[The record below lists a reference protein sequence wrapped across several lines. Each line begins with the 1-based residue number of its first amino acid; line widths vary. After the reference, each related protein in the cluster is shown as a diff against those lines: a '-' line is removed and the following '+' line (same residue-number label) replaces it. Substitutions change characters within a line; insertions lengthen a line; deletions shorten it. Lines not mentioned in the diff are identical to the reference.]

1 MENINGGLGFAA
13 TLDIDDFNVSAD
25 AMEQHIRRVSTNVQS
40 EAADM
45 EQSLLDFAQKG
56 AMYIQAYLV
65 GQGMTGLLQSI
76 VQVRGQFQQ
85 LEIAFGTMLGSEQAA
100 KDLMDQ
106 MIETAARTPFDLA
119 GVAGGA
125 KQLLAYGTAADKVN
139 DTLVRLGNIASGL
152 SIPLNDIV
160 YLYGTTMVQGRLYAQ
175 DVRQF
180 TGRGIPLVKE
190 LARMYGVTAE
200 EINNMVSAGKIGFP
214 DVEKVINS
222 LTDEGGQF
230 YNLMAKQSAS
240 LTGMISNL
248 EDAWDGML
256 NDIGTGNQEFF
267 ADAISSATYLVEHY
281 QDILD
286 ILKAITIA
294 YGSYKAAIV
303 LNTLATK
310 GYTGVALIDNTVR
323 QAKIG
328 LMRAE
333 AIATGQVAAQT
344 KAMQAAQEAHV
355 ATLEREMTAEEL
367 ANLKKQLRIATIQ
380 SLLTAQQAE
389 YLSNLGLT
397 ASSEG
402 YEAAALQVMTVEQ
415 QQAVQK
421 LDLTSKSAIYRAA
434 LEQEVAAKRGNAQAA
449 KEQAAAELEAMRVE
463 VSASAKRMESAKQ
476 AAIVAMQKVEAARYE
491 LYWSRQ
497 NGDATAIAT
506 AQKKLEGAQDNMAI
520 SRKAALA
527 ASTDFYNKKKALEVA
542 ATRQSIVASAQDTTA
557 KGAQA
562 VATNILSAA
571 TGKATLAIKT
581 LWATMKANPLGWIL
595 TLVGMVVSA
604 FSLFSKKEE
613 EANDIMGE
621 FQDTTSKEIDNLNL
635 LFSILEHTDKETKTH
650 RDTMEKVNAICKEYN
665 ITLTDEKGHLKDL
678 KELYD
683 DLTKAIQANS
693 AEKVKAKY
701 VEQALKQEEDEHE
714 ESLENLKEAAKDAT
728 YRGYKSVANVKQPG
742 SNSTTYRT
750 VEATLDNYAI
760 RNASESLWDAVESQ
774 VRDASK
780 RLSGLTGE
788 AYTQAYNEILTNITK
803 AVQKASKANDLEIAG
818 FKPELKKYLD
828 DYIESAK
835 KAQTEIAK
843 VDETLA
849 AFFATK
855 DPEPVT
861 EATDLISLSF
871 ADLDS
876 KLQSAQEKMAGYTE
890 LSKEQLAEMSEAGQ
904 KMIEQ
909 FQGGNVDL
917 LARPLIDAAELVK
930 KGWEDAGEGIAT
942 VYSMQQQVK
951 DSKGQAH
958 EILFTPILP
967 DGTVLSPD
975 ELQTYISET
984 LEGADDILKADN
996 KGIII
1001 QMDADPDG
1009 SAGELLH
1016 NLQEIYYLCDQ
1027 DASVKIDTGK
1037 LQEMTATLGELLRLA
1052 TTIETKTANL
1062 NTDAGISAR
1071 IKELREMIATEE
1083 YGSEQRRKHTQE
1095 LLALQ
1100 SKMDANNGTKKT
1112 GGKGNTKEQ
1121 AERNAEAYAQ
1131 KQLEAQR
1138 KLEEA
1143 RIEVMEEG
1151 YARRKATLDLQHQ
1164 LTLEQIDKE
1173 ERELE
1178 KARAKSGGSK
1188 GVQTVASTNIRGAD
1202 ADVWASMERNA
1213 REAVDRL
1220 SGLSGQAYTDT
1231 YNQVFASMVS
1241 AIRNATNAS
1250 GAEID
1255 AFKPKLKEYLDAY
1268 ISAAN
1273 SASAEAGNMGSAM
1286 EAQARSLERLAQAAS
1301 TATYQTH
1308 GLTNAERQLFQER
1321 RNLANQQY
1329 TTESNKLFD
1338 GEIDYKKKQY
1348 EAYFQWVRNVG
1359 QDVAD
1364 AHFKTL
1370 IAEGSSFTAWI
1381 NRQIADLE
1389 AKRATDPST
1398 FTDGDANALNA
1409 LRMQQN
1415 EINGTKSA
1423 MDLFRE
1429 SVSRTVGQAQTLAEK
1444 LQAVANLKERLA
1456 KGEFHLNQDETA
1468 AASYQLNQQD
1478 SDLQREVQDKV
1489 LTEYRTYEE
1498 RKKSIQDEYAL
1509 LRAEAQ
1515 KMNDQ
1520 ERIRMINE
1528 AEAEELSNLNANML
1542 KQSDA
1547 WKRLFTNLES
1557 LTATELA
1564 ELISGMQSQ
1573 LNNAD
1578 LKLSPVDYKALMDSL
1593 DKAKQE
1599 LISKNPFKAL
1609 DQFYNDYIKAKERLA
1624 KAKASV
1630 AAGKGSDKD
1639 VKDAQGEVKKAAK
1652 GMTDT
1657 VEQLTDTAVECGN
1670 AIASIFD
1677 SMGNDELADGL
1688 GNAVEMMGALGDA
1701 AASYGKIMSGDIMGG
1716 ISGMAQSVSSI
1727 VGIFTKMHDAK
1738 YEKRIEQL
1746 QNDIDALETSYT
1758 RLERAFNNTYWVFDE
1773 NQKAG
1778 YEQNI
1783 ELIKQQIKAL
1793 EAEAEAARK
1802 SWRFGEYS
1810 RINKEIKELQQTL
1823 KNSKESGDMFSI
1835 YEAQKENL
1843 RQQQEDIR
1851 QQIEAEKDKKKTDND
1866 RIKQWEEQ
1874 IEQITMQIEDL
1885 DRSMQETLAGT
1896 TVKNAIDEFADALTE
1911 AFAQGEDAA
1920 EALGKKTKEVL
1931 KNAVVE
1937 ALKRQFLAKGIND
1950 AVAYLGDA
1958 MKDNVLSD
1966 NERATF
1972 EAMVNHA
1979 GDLYRHAMEGVADL
1993 IKDVEDDTNVDALTG
2008 AVQGMSEET
2017 GGLVAGRLNAVIIN
2031 QGEHLSLLGEFFRW
2045 VREHQINLV
2054 YPETSQGGTQSND
2067 ELITL
2072 LRQLTTPNE
2081 QPTANNIGFADMDLP
2096 TASQVE
2102 RIAIGQ
2108 NTSILVLREQVLSL
2122 VEISQNTGNTVAELK
2137 EIKAM
2142 VNRLA
2147 NSENPLL
2154 AQGIV

>member
-13 TLDIDDFNVSAD
+13 TLDINDFNVSAD
-25 AMEQHIRRVSTNVQS
+25 AMEQHIRRVSTNVQA

-106 MIETAARTPFDLA
+106 MIDTAARTPFDLA

-190 LARMYGVTAE
+190 LAKMYGVTAE

-214 DVEKVINS
+214 DVEKVLNS
-222 LTDEGGQF
+222 MTDEGGQF
-230 YNLMAKQSAS
+230 YNLMEKQSAS

-248 EDAWDGML
+248 EDAWDSML
-256 NDIGTGNQEFF
+256 NDIGTANQGVF

-294 YGSYKAAIV
+294 YGSYKAAVV
-303 LNTLATK
+303 LNTLVTK

-328 LMRAE
+328 LMKAE

-355 ATLEREMTAEEL
+355 AALEKELTVEEQ
-367 ANLKKQLRIATIQ
+367 ANLKKQLRIATIE

-397 ASSEG
+397 TSSEG

-449 KEQAAAELEAMRVE
+449 RDQAAAELEAMRVE

-476 AAIVAMQKVEAARYE
+476 AAVVAMQKVEAARYE
-491 LYWSRQ
+491 LYWTRQ

-527 ASTDFYNKKKALEVA
+527 ASTEFYNKKKALEVA
-542 ATRQSIVASAQDTTA
+542 ATRQSIVASTQDATA
-557 KGAQA
+557 KGVQTA
-562 VATNILSAA
+562 ATNILSAA
-571 TGKATLAIKT
+571 TSKATLAIKT

-595 TLVGMVVSA
+595 TLVGMVASA
-604 FSLFSKKEE
+604 FSIFSKNED
-613 EANDIMGE
+613 EATDAMGE
-621 FQDTTSKEIDNLNL
+621 FQNSTQKEIQQLET
-635 LFSILEHTDKETKTH
+635 LFAIIQNSEKETKTH
-650 RDTMEKVNAICKEYN
+650 RDAIEKVNAICKEYN
-665 ITLTDEKGHLKDL
+665 KTLLDENATLDVQKIKYE
-678 KELYD
+678 ELR
-683 DLTKAIQANS
+683 KAIQETT
-693 AEKVKAKY
+693 AEKIKAKY
-701 VEQALKQEEDEHE
+701 VEQAHNDFATASTGNYDAFTKNVNQATVKTGTRKITDRAHGETYEVDVYEAAEHIRNMQGVVKEAIQSSVE
-714 ESLENLKEAAKDAT
+714 ESATALAK
-728 YRGYKSVANVKQPG
+728 
-742 SNSTTYRT
+742 
-750 VEATLDNYAI
+750 
-760 RNASESLWDAVESQ
+760 
-774 VRDASK
+774 
-780 RLSGLTGE
+780 LSGQN
-788 AYTQAYNEILTNITK
+788 YTQQYDQVVKDITARTQAATK
-803 AVQKASKANDLEIAG
+803 ATNAEMEQ
-818 FKPELKKYLD
+818 FQKYLKSYLD
-828 DYIESAK
+828 RQIASVRTMDESIE
-835 KAQTEIAK
+835 KATKGLE
-843 VDETLA
+843 
-849 AFFATK
+849 AFFGEN

-861 EATDLISLSF
+861 DATDLISLSF

-876 KLQSAQEKMAGYTE
+876 KLKAAEDKMAGYSE
-890 LSKEQLAEMSEAGQ
+890 LTKEQIAEMSKAGQ
-904 KMIEQ
+904 QMIEQ

-917 LARPLIDAAELVK
+917 LARPLVDAAELVK

-942 VYSMQQQVK
+942 VYSMQQQVN
-951 DSKGQAH
+951 DSKGKAH

-975 ELQTYISET
+975 ELQAYISDT
-984 LEGADDILKADN
+984 LEGADDILKADT

-1100 SKMDANNGTKKT
+1100 SRMDANNGLKNS

-1151 YARRKATLDLQHQ
+1151 YQKRKATLDLQHQ
-1164 LTLEQIDKE
+1164 QTLLQIDKE
-1173 ERELE
+1173 EKELE
-1178 KARAKSGGSK
+1178 KARAKAGKK
-1188 GVQTVASTNIRGAD
+1188 G
-1202 ADVWASMERNA
+1202 
-1213 REAVDRL
+1213 
-1220 SGLSGQAYTDT
+1220 
-1231 YNQVFASMVS
+1231 
-1241 AIRNATNAS
+1241 
-1250 GAEID
+1250 
-1255 AFKPKLKEYLDAY
+1255 
-1268 ISAAN
+1268 
-1273 SASAEAGNMGSAM
+1273 
-1286 EAQARSLERLAQAAS
+1286 
-1301 TATYQTH
+1301 
-1308 GLTNAERQLFQER
+1308 GLTADERAGFQER
-1321 RNLANQQY
+1321 RNLENQNY
-1329 TTESNKLFD
+1329 DTESSKLFD

-1381 NRQIADLE
+1381 NKQIADLE
-1389 AKRATDPST
+1389 AKRASNPSS

-1415 EINGTKSA
+1415 EITGAKSA

-1429 SVSRTVGQAQTLAEK
+1429 SVSRTVGQAKTLAER
-1444 LQAVANLKERLA
+1444 LQAVADLKERLA
-1456 KGEFHLNQDETA
+1456 RGEFHLNQDETA

-1478 SDLQREVQDKV
+1478 SDLQREVQEKV

-1498 RKKSIQDEYAL
+1498 KKKSIQDEYAL

-1528 AEAEELSNLNANML
+1528 AEAEELSTLNANML

-1564 ELISGMQSQ
+1564 ELLSGMQSQ

-1599 LISKNPFKAL
+1599 LINKNPFKAL

-1624 KAKASV
+1624 KAKAAV
-1630 AAGKGSDKD
+1630 AAGTGSDKD

-1657 VEQLTDTAVECGN
+1657 IKQLTDTAMECGN

-1677 SMGNDELADGL
+1677 SLGNEDLANGL
-1688 GNAVEMMGALGDA
+1688 GTAVEMMGALGGA
-1701 AASYGKIMSGDIMGG
+1701 AESYGKLMSGDILGG
-1716 ISGMAQSVSSI
+1716 ISGMAQSAASI
-1727 VGIFTKMHDAK
+1727 VGIFTKLHDAK

-1746 QNDIDALETSYT
+1746 QHDIDALESSYT

-1773 NQKAG
+1773 NQRAG

-1783 ELIKQQIKAL
+1783 DLIKQQIKAL
-1793 EAEAEAARK
+1793 EAEAEAAKK
-1802 SWRFGEYS
+1802 SWRFGDYS
-1810 RINKEIKELQQTL
+1810 RITKEIKELQKTL
-1823 KNSKESGDMFSI
+1823 QKAQENGDMFSI

-1843 RQQQEDIR
+1843 RQQQEDLK
-1851 QQIEAEKDKKKTDND
+1851 QQIQAEKDKKKTDND

-1874 IEQITMQIEDL
+1874 IEQLEMQIEDL
-1885 DRSMQETLAGT
+1885 DKSMQETLAGT
-1896 TVKNAIDEFADALTE
+1896 TVQNAIDEFADALTE

-1966 NERATF
+1966 DERATF

-1979 GDLYRHAMEGVADL
+1979 GELYRNAMEGVADL
-1993 IKDVEDDTNVDALTG
+1993 IKDVEDTDVDALTG

-2031 QGEHLSLLGEFFRW
+2031 QGEQ
-2045 VREHQINLV
+2045 VAM
-2054 YPETSQGGTQSND
+2054 
-2067 ELITL
+2067 
-2072 LRQLTTPNE
+2072 LRQLLLY
-2081 QPTANNIGFADMDLP
+2081 QA
-2096 TASQVE
+2096 
-2102 RIAIGQ
+2102 AI
-2108 NTSILVLREQVLSL
+2108 EA
-2122 VEISQNTGNTVAELK
+2122 NTGNTVSELK

-2142 VNRLA
+2142 VNRIA
-2147 NSENPLL
+2147 NSDNPLL

>member
-13 TLDIDDFNVSAD
+13 TLDIKDFNVSAD

-106 MIETAARTPFDLA
+106 MIETAAKTPFDLA

-214 DVEKVINS
+214 DVEKVLNS
-222 LTDEGGQF
+222 MTDEGGQF
-230 YNLMAKQSAS
+230 YNLMEKQSAS

-248 EDAWDGML
+248 EDAWDSML
-256 NDIGTGNQEFF
+256 NDIGTANQGVF
-267 ADAISSATYLVEHY
+267 ADAISSASYLVEHY

-286 ILKAITIA
+286 ILKAVTIA

-303 LNTLATK
+303 ANTLVTK
-310 GYTGVALIDNTVR
+310 GYTGVALIDNTCR
-323 QAKIG
+323 QAKIA
-328 LMRAE
+328 LMKAE
-333 AIATGQVAAQT
+333 AVATGQVAAQT

-355 ATLEREMTAEEL
+355 AALEKELTVEEQ
-367 ANLKKQLRIATIQ
+367 ANLKKQLRIATIE

-397 ASSEG
+397 TSSEG
-402 YEAAALQVMTVEQ
+402 YEAAAMQVMTVEQ

-421 LDLTSKSAIYRAA
+421 LDLSSKSAIYRAA

-449 KEQAAAELEAMRVE
+449 REQAAAELEAMRVE
-463 VSASAKRMESAKQ
+463 VSASAKRMEQAKQ
-476 AAIVAMQKVEAARYE
+476 AAVTAMQKVEAARYE
-491 LYWSRQ
+491 LYWTRQ

-506 AQKKLEGAQDNMAI
+506 AQKKLEGAQDNQAI
-520 SRKAALA
+520 ARKAALA
-527 ASTDFYNKKKALEVA
+527 ASTEFYNKKKALEVA

-562 VATNILSAA
+562 AATNILTAA

-595 TLVGMVVSA
+595 TAIGLVVSA
-604 FSLFSKKEE
+604 LSLFSKKEE
-613 EANDIMGE
+613 ETTDAMGE
-621 FQDTTSKEIDNLNL
+621 FQETTKKEIDNLDL
-635 LFSILEHTDKETKTH
+635 LFAILNTTDKETKVH
-650 RDTMEKVNAICKEYN
+650 RDTLQKVDAICKEYN
-665 ITLTDEKGHLKDL
+665 KTLTDEKGNLKDL
-678 KELYD
+678 TQLYGELK
-683 DLTKAIQANS
+683 TAIQETT
-693 AEKVKAKY
+693 AEKIKAKY
-701 VEQALKQEEDEHE
+701 VEQAMEKARGEREGILDDLKKNAGKATHTEFAGYQQTY
-714 ESLENLKEAAKDAT
+714 NARGTGGQTAT
-728 YRGYKSVANVKQPG
+728 YKQ
-742 SNSTTYRT
+742 
-750 VEATLDNYAI
+750 V
-760 RNASESLWDAVESQ
+760 ASESIREAQDYIWELVEEEANKATQ
-774 VRDASK
+774 K
-780 RLSGLTGE
+780 LSGLTGQ
-788 AYTQAYNEILTNITK
+788 AYTDTYNEILTNIANAVQRGTK
-803 AVQKASKANDLEIAG
+803 ASGAEISE
-818 FKPELKKYLD
+818 FKPQLKAYLD
-828 DYIESAK
+828 SYIEVSENTRK
-835 KAQTEIAK
+835 EIEK
-843 VDETLA
+843 IDTDLA
-849 AFFATK
+849 NFLAPK

-876 KLQSAQEKMAGYTE
+876 KLKAAQDKMAGYSE
-890 LSKEQLAEMSEAGQ
+890 LTQEQIAEMSKAGQ
-904 KMIEQ
+904 QMIEQ

-917 LARPLIDAAELVK
+917 LARPLVDAAELVK

-951 DSKGQAH
+951 DSKGVAH

-975 ELQTYISET
+975 ELETYISDT
-984 LEGADDILKADN
+984 LEGADDILQADN

-1100 SKMDANNGTKKT
+1100 SKMDANNGTKKPT
-1112 GGKGNTKEQ
+1112 GSKNAKEQ

-1164 LTLEQIDKE
+1164 QALLQIDKE
-1173 ERELE
+1173 EKELE
-1178 KARAKSGGSK
+1178 KARQKAGKK
-1188 GVQTVASTNIRGAD
+1188 G
-1202 ADVWASMERNA
+1202 
-1213 REAVDRL
+1213 
-1220 SGLSGQAYTDT
+1220 
-1231 YNQVFASMVS
+1231 
-1241 AIRNATNAS
+1241 
-1250 GAEID
+1250 
-1255 AFKPKLKEYLDAY
+1255 
-1268 ISAAN
+1268 
-1273 SASAEAGNMGSAM
+1273 
-1286 EAQARSLERLAQAAS
+1286 
-1301 TATYQTH
+1301 
-1308 GLTNAERQLFQER
+1308 GLTTDERAGFQER
-1321 RNLANQQY
+1321 RNLENQSY
-1329 TTESNKLFD
+1329 DTESSKLFD

-1381 NRQIADLE
+1381 NKQIADLE

-1444 LQAVANLKERLA
+1444 LQAVADLKERLA

-1478 SDLQREVQDKV
+1478 SDLQKEVQEKV

-1498 RKKSIQDEYAL
+1498 KKKSIQDEYAL

-1520 ERIRMINE
+1520 ERLRMINE
-1528 AEAEELSNLNANML
+1528 AEAEELSTLNANML

-1609 DQFYNDYIKAKERLA
+1609 DQFYDDYVKAKKRLA
-1624 KAKASV
+1624 EAKANV

-1657 VEQLTDTAVECGN
+1657 IEELTSTAVSCGN

-1677 SMGNDELADGL
+1677 SLGNDSLADGL

-1701 AASYGKIMSGDIMGG
+1701 AASYGKLMSGDILGG

-1727 VGIFTKMHDAK
+1727 VGVFAKMHDAK

-1746 QNDIDALETSYT
+1746 QNDIDALESSYT

-1773 NQKAG
+1773 NQRAG

-1783 ELIKQQIKAL
+1783 DLIKQQIKAL
-1793 EAEAEAARK
+1793 EAEAEAAKK

-1810 RINKEIKELQQTL
+1810 KINKEIKELQQTL
-1823 KNSKESGDMFSI
+1823 KNAQESGDMFSI

-1843 RQQQEDIR
+1843 EQQKKDIE
-1851 QQIEAEKDKKKTDND
+1851 QQIQAEKDKKKTDND

-1874 IEQITMQIEDL
+1874 IEQIGMQIDDL
-1885 DRSMQETLAGT
+1885 DRSMQDTLAGT
-1896 TVKNAIDEFADALTE
+1896 TVQNAIDEFADALTE

-1920 EALGKKTKEVL
+1920 EALGKKTKQVL

-1937 ALKRQFLAKGIND
+1937 ALKRQFLAQGIND
-1950 AVAYLGDA
+1950 AVKYLGEA
-1958 MKDNVLSD
+1958 MKDNVLSED
-1966 NERATF
+1966 ERATF

-1979 GDLYRHAMEGVADL
+1979 GTLYKDAMEGVADL
-1993 IKDVEDDTNVDALTG
+1993 IKDVEDTDVDALTG

-2017 GGLVAGRLNAVIIN
+2017 GGLVAGRLNAVILN
-2031 QGEHLSLLGEFFRW
+2031 QGE
-2045 VREHQINLV
+2045 
-2054 YPETSQGGTQSND
+2054 
-2067 ELITL
+2067 
-2072 LRQLTTPNE
+2072 
-2081 QPTANNIGFADMDLP
+2081 M
-2096 TASQVE
+2096 
-2102 RIAIGQ
+2102 
-2108 NTSILVLREQVLSL
+2108 LSL
-2122 VEISQNTGNTVAELK
+2122 VQQSLLYQAEIAYNTSFCKRLDDIAADVRQIKNTD
-2137 EIKAM
+2137 
-2142 VNRLA
+2142 
-2147 NSENPLL
+2147 NPLL

>member
-56 AMYIQAYLV
+56 AMYIQSYLV
-65 GQGMTGLLQSI
+65 GHGMTGLLQSI

-190 LARMYGVTAE
+190 LAKMYGVTAD

-240 LTGMISNL
+240 LTGMVSNL
-248 EDAWDGML
+248 EDAWDSML
-256 NDIGTGNQEFF
+256 NDIGTANQDVF

-303 LNTLATK
+303 LNTLVTK

-463 VSASAKRMESAKQ
+463 VSASAKRMESSKQ

-491 LYWSRQ
+491 LYWTRQ

-542 ATRQSIVASAQDTTA
+542 ATRQSIVASTQDATA
-557 KGAQA
+557 KGVQTA
-562 VATNILSAA
+562 ATNILSAA
-571 TGKATLAIKT
+571 TNKATLAIRT

-595 TLVGMVVSA
+595 TLVGLVASA
-604 FSLFSKKEE
+604 FTLFRKEE
-613 EANDIMGE
+613 EETTDVMGE
-621 FQDTTSKEIDNLNL
+621 FQDTTKKEIENLDL
-635 LFSILEHTDKETKTH
+635 LFAILQSTDKETKTH
-650 RDTMEKVNAICKEYN
+650 KDVMQRVDAICKEYN
-665 ITLTDEKGHLKDL
+665 KTLTDEKGNIKDL
-678 KELYD
+678 ADLYGEL
-683 DLTKAIQANS
+683 TQAIQETT
-693 AEKVKAKY
+693 AEKVRAKY
-701 VEQALKQEEDEHE
+701 IEQALKDEVDAHAKSLESLKDAAEEATHKEFAGYQQTYNARGSSGQTATYKEVGSTNIRHAGDLVWEMVEDEARQATQK
-714 ESLENLKEAAKDAT
+714 LK
-728 YRGYKSVANVKQPG
+728 
-742 SNSTTYRT
+742 
-750 VEATLDNYAI
+750 
-760 RNASESLWDAVESQ
+760 
-774 VRDASK
+774 
-780 RLSGLTGE
+780 GLTGQ
-788 AYTQAYNEILTNITK
+788 AYNDTYNEILNNIAN
-803 AVQKASKANDLEIAG
+803 AVQKASKATGTEISA
-818 FKPELKKYLD
+818 FKPKLKEYLD
-828 DYIESAK
+828 SYIETSNG
-835 KAQTEIAK
+835 AQKEIEK
-843 VDETLA
+843 IDEQLT
-849 AFFATK
+849 AFLKPK

-1100 SKMDANNGTKKT
+1100 SKMDANNGTKRT

-1911 AFAQGEDAA
+1911 AFAQGENAA

-2081 QPTANNIGFADMDLP
+2081 QPTANSIGFADMDLP